1 MRAHAAAALLVLALP
16 GAAAYADR
24 VYVYDEVGRL
34 KEVRE
39 IDLQNDPDNCG
50 TLDHV
55 CSTSA
60 PICRMGTCQAC
71 ARTDSDCDGFDDVD
85 DNCPYR
91 KNRLQED
98 GDKDGVGDV
107 CDNCPMVTN
116 VDQLNTD
123 GADDGGDACDPDD
136 DNDFCLDKEDDKP
149 KEDSSVVRWRIA
161 QNCPDASRAVYGW
174 DGWDS
179 DGDGVRN
186 CQDKDDD
193 GDMVP
198 DVKDA
203 CPIDKGTDALVCQVQ
218 PVSCP
223 FATVMDVCQFGGC
236 NELLIQIVSVVYP
249 PLIVEKF
256 TVRGGVLILYPS
268 LQTSLEQMEAA
279 LLDARGES
287 AEGKAAPSKAGPLR
301 VEIWSKGERGAP
313 VSLVAR
319 VAEYEAS
326 TVEQREVIGQSVLL
340 LSVLDNG
347 TIAVQKASVPP
358 PAVAAKER

>member
-1 MRAHAAAALLVLALP
+1 VRAHAAAALLVLALP

-174 DGWDS
+174 DGWD
-179 DGDGVRN
+179 
-186 CQDKDDD
+186 
-193 GDMVP
+193 
-198 DVKDA
+198 
-203 CPIDKGTDALVCQVQ
+203 
-218 PVSCP
+218 
-223 FATVMDVCQFGGC
+223 FGRRRR
-236 NELLIQIVSVVYP
+236 P
-249 PLIVEKF
+249 
-256 TVRGGVLILYPS
+256 
-268 LQTSLEQMEAA
+268 
-279 LLDARGES
+279 
-287 AEGKAAPSKAGPLR
+287 
-301 VEIWSKGERGAP
+301 
-313 VSLVAR
+313 
-319 VAEYEAS
+319 
-326 TVEQREVIGQSVLL
+326 
-340 LSVLDNG
+340 
-347 TIAVQKASVPP
+347 
-358 PAVAAKER
+358 